1 MIFWKFKA
9 TFRPFLLKN
18 EDFSTFIKHCL
29 KWQSLAVFTV
39 AVAVTVQ
46 CDPFSDTV
54 EDPASPGVF
63 FTKNSC
69 NLLVA
74 HFRQAYERS
83 RMN

>member
-1 MIFWKFKA
+1 MFFWKFKA

-54 EDPASPGVF
+54 EDRGLWRVDSSSPEQGNDVISLDLVF
-63 FTKNSC
+63 
-69 NLLVA
+69 VA
-74 HFRQAYERS
+74 
-83 RMN
+83 

>member
-1 MIFWKFKA
+1 MIFWKFIA
-9 TFRPFLLKN
+9 TFRPFLLKK

-54 EDPASPGVF
+54 EDLEAQ
-63 FTKNSC
+63 
-69 NLLVA
+69 LVLT
-74 HFRQAYERS
+74 FVTGWEY
-83 RMN
+83 

>member
-1 MIFWKFKA
+1 MIFWKFIA

-18 EDFSTFIKHCL
+18 EDFFTFIKHCL

-63 FTKNSC
+63 LQKTHVTYWLPTSDK
-69 NLLVA
+69 L
-74 HFRQAYERS
+74 
-83 RMN
+83 MNDQE